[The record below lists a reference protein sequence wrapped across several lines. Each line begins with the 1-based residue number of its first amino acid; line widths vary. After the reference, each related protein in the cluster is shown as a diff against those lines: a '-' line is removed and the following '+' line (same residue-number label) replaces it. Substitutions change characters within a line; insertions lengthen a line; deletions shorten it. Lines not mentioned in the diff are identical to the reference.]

1 MNRFWLLIPVCFVL
15 INCISSFA
23 QTAAYSPID
32 KKASSET
39 KALYKNLHALAEK
52 HILFGHQHAT
62 EYGHDWYGDSGRS
75 DVKSVKALKSADIKL
90 SYVLIWRNDSRSP
103 TPDFIKFYNDPY
115 TLFENDL
122 KGVYK

>member
-39 KALYKNLHALAEK
+39 KALQRTCMHLRKN
-52 HILFGHQHAT
+52 IFS
-62 EYGHDWYGDSGRS
+62 SGTS
-75 DVKSVKALKSADIKL
+75 MLQNMVMAGMVIVADQM
-90 SYVLIWRNDSRSP
+90 
-103 TPDFIKFYNDPY
+103 
-115 TLFENDL
+115 
-122 KGVYK
+122 